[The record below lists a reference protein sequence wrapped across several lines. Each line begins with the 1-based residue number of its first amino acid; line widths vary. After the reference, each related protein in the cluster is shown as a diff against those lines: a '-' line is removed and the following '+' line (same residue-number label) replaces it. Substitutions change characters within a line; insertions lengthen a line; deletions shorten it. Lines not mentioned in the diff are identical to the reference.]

1 MVFQVRKR
9 WAQVGLEA
17 TLYPPLLS
25 RVWGP
30 RIPAPPG
37 STSSGS
43 STGLAAQRR
52 IYQTF
57 PPRIFYYILKHRN
70 NLVQKP
76 TVAESSH
83 AWFWGPALRSRKV
96 PQQQPEDL
104 KTTKI
109 STALVPVPAMTARH
123 GPPVA
128 KCVGIPMPILPSQG
142 KSKSYEKV
150 QPFLPQQGKCDLIL
164 QIYKPR

>member
-1 MVFQVRKR
+1 M
-9 WAQVGLEA
+9 GLKA

-30 RIPAPPG
+30 RIPALAG

-57 PPRIFYYILKHRN
+57 PPRIFYYILKHSN

-83 AWFWGPALRSRKV
+83 AWFWGPALSSRKV

-109 STALVPVPAMTARH
+109 STALVPVPAVTAQH

-128 KCVGIPMPILPSQG
+128 KCVGVRMPILPSQG